1 MWRRLPTILAQVESD
16 PRAKLLVVR
25 GAGGN
30 FAAGAD
36 IGEFETV
43 YATRDSTA
51 GYFEAVGA
59 AMEALARLSKPTIA
73 HIEGACV
80 GGGMGLA
87 LCCDLRLAASTARMG
102 ITPGKLGLSTASP
115 TPSGWW
121 TPWGLGR
128 QGHPVHRQISRRGR
142 RSPSARRRRASGG
155 RAGGGCDREG
165 AGDRGGEPVVG
176 AKSKQVIEMIRAGAA
191 AETPETAAWLLDA
204 VEGADFAE
212 GRDAFLAKRSPIFP
226 SAEDQPWKRE
236 GRPAAWSAPPPVQA
250 PSRRP
255 RSAPARTAA
264 VRPRKAHGKRGGRQ
278 PEMFPR
284 LVKSAWLAGASPANA
299 KAVCG
304 VAGSSRPA

>member
-1 MWRRLPTILAQVESD
+1 MSDDVLLEFTDGEAARITLNRPAKRNAVTQAMWRRLPEILAQVESD

-51 GYFEAVGA
+51 AYFGAVGA

-87 LCCDLRLAASTARMG
+87 LCCDLRLAANTARMG
-102 ITPGKLGLSTASP
+102 ITPGKLGLVYSLADTKRLVDA
-115 TPSGWW
+115 
-121 TPWGLGR
+121 
-128 QGHPVHRQISRRGR
+128 
-142 RSPSARRRRASGG
+142 
-155 RAGGGCDREG
+155 
-165 AGDRGGEPVVG
+165 VG
-176 AKSKQVIEMIRAGAA
+176 ASAAKDILFTGRILEAGEALSLRLVDAVHPAEALEAAVTEKARAISAASQWSVRKSKQVIEMIRAGAA

-212 GRDAFLAKRSPIFP
+212 GRDAFLAKRSPVFP
-226 SAEDQPWKRE
+226 FR
-236 GRPAAWSAPPPVQA
+236 
-250 PSRRP
+250 
-255 RSAPARTAA
+255 
-264 VRPRKAHGKRGGRQ
+264 
-278 PEMFPR
+278 
-284 LVKSAWLAGASPANA
+284 
-299 KAVCG
+299 
-304 VAGSSRPA
+304 